1 MEEFNNKIVI
11 LNDYAK
17 KSFIKKINKLINVK
31 VITLNEL
38 KRKYY
43 FDYDNKAI
51 YFVSNKYNCIP
62 EIAKIYI
69 ENTYFISDINT
80 KKINF
85 LKDIKKE
92 LDANNLLTY
101 NELFKEFLK
110 GKDIVLYNLKYVDK
124 FYKNIFKELE
134 KYSNI
139 TNYNDSDNE
148 SIKEKIINFTQKNES
163 KIDNPDLKPIGIL
176 KKCWIQ

>member
-31 VITLNEL
+31 VITLSEL
-38 KRKYY
+38 KHKYF
-43 FDYDNKAI
+43 FDYDNKAV

-80 KKINF
+80 KKII
-85 LKDIKKE
+85 LKSTG
-92 LDANNLLTY
+92 N
-101 NELFKEFLK
+101 
-110 GKDIVLYNLKYVDK
+110 
-124 FYKNIFKELE
+124 
-134 KYSNI
+134 
-139 TNYNDSDNE
+139 TNYTQ
-148 SIKEKIINFTQKNES
+148 IKL
-163 KIDNPDLKPIGIL
+163 DLITTASFDDCGIV
-176 KKCWIQ
+176 

>member
-31 VITLNEL
+31 VITLSEL
-38 KRKYY
+38 KKKYY

-69 ENTYFISDINT
+69 ENIYFIGDIDT
-80 KKINF
+80 KKVNF
-85 LKDIKKE
+85 LKEVKE
-92 LDANNLLTY
+92 GT
-101 NELFKEFLK
+101 
-110 GKDIVLYNLKYVDK
+110 
-124 FYKNIFKELE
+124 
-134 KYSNI
+134 
-139 TNYNDSDNE
+139 TNA
-148 SIKEKIINFTQKNES
+148 
-163 KIDNPDLKPIGIL
+163 
-176 KKCWIQ
+176 

>member
-17 KSFIKKINKLINVK
+17 KSFIKKIDKLINVK
-31 VITLNEL
+31 VITLSEL

-69 ENTYFISDINT
+69 ENTYFISRMTDSISLVGIQNT
-80 KKINF
+80 LSETELKSFNEKCTKLNIIERRNKNTF
-85 LKDIKKE
+85 LDY
-92 LDANNLLTY
+92 A
-101 NELFKEFLK
+101 FR
-110 GKDIVLYNLKYVDK
+110 
-124 FYKNIFKELE
+124 LE
-134 KYSNI
+134 KYILEDDDCKTILPDTNIIPKNDRGFLTCMILLANNNVI
-139 TNYNDSDNE
+139 TNEMAVDFD
-148 SIKEKIINFTQKNES
+148 II
-163 KIDNPDLKPIGIL
+163 DIL
-176 KKCWIQ
+176 AIS